1 MSIPLVQENTKD
13 AINTSIIA
21 IKRNIERINN
31 LLGLSGSEEIDT
43 SIFATK
49 EELENLETALQPVD
63 EVTVDNMQSVTSNA
77 VARRCLVQNKVF
89 TVDTNFTIISA
100 YPIRVRQ
107 IGNIVYTSGMLIVNT
122 LLSSVSPIITINNL
136 HISYNLICQI
146 TYWNNSSQQY
156 NASVVSV
163 RQNGD
168 NLIVATENIFYAND
182 YIYLDISFLIDN

>member
-77 VARRCLVQNKVF
+77 VATIGKYVTTEQFTGKYWINDKPIYRKVVNCGYLPNNNI
-89 TVDTNFTIISA
+89 TTIWGILSNVDFIVSMRGIAYSDNGTI
-100 YPIRVRQ
+100 PIPYFDYESGSTYFVR
-107 IGNIVYTSGMLIVNT
+107 L
-122 LLSSVSPIITINNL
+122 
-136 HISYNLICQI
+136 
-146 TYWNNSSQQY
+146 
-156 NASVVSV
+156 
-163 RQNGD
+163 
-168 NLIVATENIFYAND
+168 
-182 YIYLDISFLIDN
+182 YLDQKTNLSIRTQNNFSGYIMYAIFEYTKTTD